1 MHVGV
6 LWNYS
11 GNGLIRS
18 QPAMAPKSQVT
29 DEELLPLLEVMEEF
43 RSFHKEVPAQVLS
56 TFLYIATHNP
66 CHLKTLQ
73 EGLKMKQGSASRC
86 TDWLADINRL
96 KKPGMNLIKKEP
108 DPLSANRMVVSLT
121 AKGERLAAN
130 LRRILY
136 G

>member
-1 MHVGV
+1 MHGGV
-6 LWNYS
+6 DLNYS
-11 GNGLIRS
+11 GNGLILS
-18 QPAMAPKSQVT
+18 HPVMAPKPQVT

-43 RSFHKEVPAQVLS
+43 RAFHKEVPAQVLS

-66 CHLKTLQ
+66 CHLRTLQ
-73 EGLKMKQGSASRC
+73 DDLKMKQGSASRC

-96 KKPGMNLIKKEP
+96 KKPGLNLIKKEP
-108 DPLSANRMVVSLT
+108 DPLCATRMVLSLT

-130 LRRILY
+130 LRKILY